1 LKEEICLT
9 RDYSKE
15 IDVIESKLDRLYRLV
30 EQLASGAGSGTG
42 PITGIAAE
50 IDAGEG
56 TAGTRKET
64 DFGATAGTIEGMLA
78 GQNAGT
84 RNIAGTLERLESAG
98 GGGRVLDVF
107 DAGGVVGKDMDGGT
121 GELYYSGRYNGGG
134 AAAVRWEPQTRS
146 VAKLLDEEESS
157 DRQAKVLAALGHR
170 QRLDI
175 LRSVLR
181 EPMSGPQLVDKLNMG
196 TTGQLYHHL
205 KALLAADLL
214 QQEERGGVYAVPP
227 KRALPLLL
235 LLAAAGDLADAASY
249 LELAEARADAGAYL
263 GTPPERHDAHALL
276 WALLANAVLEHRG
289 GTCSAIDIFLHGD
302 GSVTVADNGR
312 GIPVRALQGDG
323 RPQAQAVLT
332 ELRRAE
338 PFAAY
343 WVPGAEKGI
352 SPAVVNA
359 LAKRVSVEIRRDGA
373 VYRQDFKYGVPQT
386 GLLQVGTTEETGTSL
401 TVEPDPEL
409 FPQRLQRDVIE
420 QRAAELQAAYPGLT
434 VRVHG

>member
-1 LKEEICLT
+1 MT
-9 RDYSKE
+9 RDYGKE
-15 IDVIESKLDRLYRLV
+15 IDAIEGQLQRLYRLV
-30 EQLASGAGSGTG
+30 ESLAGNDEPIVAGMTWEELVGKGDESAGNETGAGIGANEGEREG
-42 PITGIAAE
+42 P
-50 IDAGEG
+50 GEG
-56 TAGTRKET
+56 TAGVH
-64 DFGATAGTIEGMLA
+64 DDSGL
-78 GQNAGT
+78 
-84 RNIAGTLERLESAG
+84 
-98 GGGRVLDVF
+98 
-107 DAGGVVGKDMDGGT
+107 
-121 GELYYSGRYNGGG
+121 GELHYSGRYSGVGG
-134 AAAVRWEPQTRS
+134 AAQARWEPQTRS
-146 VAKLLDEEESS
+146 VEKLLGEGEGSE
-157 DRQAKVLAALGHR
+157 RQAKVLAALSHR

-181 EPMSGPQLVDKLNMG
+181 EPLSGPQLVDKLNMG

-214 QQEERGGVYAVPP
+214 QQEERGGVYTVPP

-249 LELAEARADAGAYL
+249 LELAEARAEAGAYL

-323 RPQAQAVLT
+323 RPQAQDVLT

-338 PFAAY
+338 LSAAY
-343 WVPGAEKGI
+343 RVPGAEKGI

-359 LAKRVSVEIRRDGA
+359 LSKRVSVEIRRDGA
-373 VYRQDFKYGVPQT
+373 VYRQDFKFGVPQT
-386 GLLQVGTTEETGTSL
+386 ELMQVGTTQETGTSM

-409 FPQRLQRDVIE
+409 FPHRLQREVIE
-420 QRAAELQAAYPGLT
+420 GRAEELRAAYPGLA
-434 VRVHG
+434 VRVHVQ